1 MMKLRTRIAFGVA
14 MLAIALVACS
24 SDGASKSTQA
34 SGKGPVVQAPAG
46 PVEGALADGIRSF
59 KGLPYAQPPVGQ
71 ARWKAPTPAP
81 AWTETRLATDFGPAC
96 IQPPSIGVSVYT
108 QELGATSEDC
118 LTLNVWSPENAIKA
132 PVIVWI
138 HGGALVSGSSKEK
151 LYDGTNLAR
160 RGTVVVSINYR
171 LGVLGYLAH
180 PQLSA
185 ESADGVSGNYGLL
198 DQIEAL
204 RWVQKNIAAFGGD
217 PANVTI
223 AGESAGGLSVMY
235 LMASP
240 SARGLFAKAIAQ
252 SAYMI
257 STQELKQQ
265 RYGSPAAETIGTLVS
280 AKAKAADI
288 AALRAIDAQTIT
300 NTAALAGFAPF
311 GTVDGKY
318 LTTQLVDTFDK
329 GEQARVP
336 LLAGFNSGEIRS
348 LTVLAPPA
356 PATGAD
362 YERIIRE
369 KYLDLA
375 DAYLQLYPAKNL
387 KESIYANAR
396 DAIYGWTA
404 ERLARKQAALGV
416 PSYLYLFDH
425 GYPAME
431 EASLHAFHAS
441 ELPYMFGTLK
451 RTPPYWP
458 KIPTNADEQ
467 SLSSAMVDYWA
478 SFAKT
483 GTPVAA
489 NAPAWP
495 AFAND
500 GAFMHFADAPHAVRN
515 LFPGMYAL
523 QETATCRRKA
533 ANLAWNWNSGTISP
547 LLTKADSCN

>member
-1 MMKLRTRIAFGVA
+1 MIKLRNAITLGAT
-14 MLAIALVACS
+14 MLALTFAACAN
-24 SDGASKSTQA
+24 DGAARSTVATGKS
-34 SGKGPVVQAPAG
+34 PVVQAPAG
-46 PVEGALADGIRSF
+46 PIEGVLAEGIRSF

-71 ARWKAPTPAP
+71 ARWKPPQPAA

-96 IQPPSIGVSVYT
+96 IQPPSAGVSVYT

-118 LTLNVWSPENAIKA
+118 LTLNVWSPENASKA

-138 HGGALVSGSSKEK
+138 HGGALVTGSSKEK
-151 LYDGTNLAR
+151 LYDGANLAQ

-204 RWVQKNIAAFGGD
+204 RWVQKNISAFGGD

-240 SARGLFAKAIAQ
+240 PARGLFAKAIAQ

-265 RYGSPAAETIGTLVS
+265 RYGSLAAETIGTMVG
-280 AKAKAADI
+280 AKAKATDI
-288 AALRAIDAQTIT
+288 AALRGIDAQTIT
-300 NTAALAGFAPF
+300 NTAAMAGFVPF

-329 GEQARVP
+329 GEQAHVP

-348 LTVLAPPA
+348 LTVLAPPT

-362 YERIIRE
+362 YERTIRE

-396 DAIYGWTA
+396 DALYGWTA
-404 ERLARKQAALGV
+404 ERLVHKQAALGV

-425 GYPAME
+425 GYPAMD
-431 EASLHAFHAS
+431 EANMHAFHAS
-441 ELPYMFGTLK
+441 ELPYMFGTMK

-467 SLSSAMVDYWA
+467 ALSNAMIDYWT

-489 NAPAWP
+489 NAPIWP
-495 AFAND
+495 TFATG
-500 GAFMHFADAPHAVRN
+500 GAFMHFAGTPHAVSN

-523 QETATCRRKA
+523 HEAATCRRKA
-533 ANLAWNWNSGTISP
+533 ANLAWNWNSGTVSP
-547 LLTKADSCN
+547 QLTRANGCE